1 MAAIGFGP
9 FGPHG
14 PGPWNKEGGGAYL
27 KPRTRHAFD
36 LPELPGGGRYATQ
49 QEMAASL
56 VGANARLAAAPGS
69 ANARPRRAGA
79 SFVYA
84 HLLTTAL
91 FPVRATVLLGNTV
104 VDQVLDDLTV
114 FGKPNPL
121 YYDQILDPA
130 LTPHAI
136 SEMASRAGQQDDGDA
151 YPPPWAEDRMLPR
164 ATFPPRLPGQ
174 GPARPG
180 PRGPNGAH
188 PQQPRLPWE
197 NPREHTH
204 AQAGVAAGVDDRA
217 LLARPANDAVVLAAI
232 VAGGAPP
239 GMAVGDLLLP
249 YSALPYPSQQHPA
262 LLPSAEGVVVF
273 RSENW
278 PAGINPFTVAGAA
291 QMGAHPVLQHV
302 FVPTRFASQAGMPL
316 PPQDPPDVGTSAGTL
331 RHPGTR
337 ARVGELPNPLEGA
350 CSTSPSGSV
359 AGVQPRPTPI
369 VPFAQR
375 GNNWKTIQQLERA
388 KVLRDMTAGHG
399 IFAYAPA
406 SAAHLAAAA
415 AISQAAHDTVAAQ
428 PDEDS
433 LIGSVYAA
441 SGVDAAADSRPETF
455 NTGGQGL
462 CVRHPLFALFEP
474 GSQQPPVLPESPL
487 AKWGIAGATGWLLGL
502 CMADGHYGRRRTAFG
517 NLSEQTFFPRPGG
530 SNLAGPPDVFLAPI
544 AQMFWM
550 LGCNEVRIE
559 IRYRHEHGRYER
571 GGYLYHS
578 RSFFGQNAIIQPGR
592 FWQSAFANPRAILDH
607 LLGFIVSLRGVGA
620 RGRRRSPEPVFWQ
633 AMVEGSF
640 ELKLM
645 FATLWGFCFGDG
657 CAKRNFETEKFA
669 RRHFRNNA
677 PADLPPAPIAD
688 VGARRLRFKYV
699 SFAQG
704 VHQGHF
710 RILVFM
716 WELAQILGYRVST
729 VTVRYTGVTQGG
741 REMYCA
747 EFSCE
752 VCDESFELWHE

>member
-14 PGPWNKEGGGAYL
+14 PGPWEDEDGPL
-27 KPRTRHAFD
+27 PRVRVLHAFG
-36 LPELPGGGRYATQ
+36 LPELPGGGHYATQ
-49 QEMAASL
+49 QEMAASR
-56 VGANARLAAAPGS
+56 VGANARLAAAPGTP
-69 ANARPRRAGA
+69 AARPRPAGTP
-79 SFVYA
+79 FVCA
-84 HLLTTAL
+84 HHLTTAL

-164 ATFPPRLPGQ
+164 LAVPPRLHGQ

-180 PRGPNGAH
+180 PRGPNGVH
-188 PQQPRLPWE
+188 PQQALLHWE
-197 NPREHTH
+197 NPREHTQ
-204 AQAGVAAGVDDRA
+204 AQAGVVAGINDRT
-217 LLARPANDAVVLAAI
+217 LLARPANAGVVLAATVAI
-232 VAGGAPP
+232 VAPP
-239 GMAVGDLLLP
+239 GMAVGDPLLP
-249 YSALPYPSQQHPA
+249 HGALPFPSQQHPA
-262 LLPSAEGVVVF
+262 LQPSAEGVVVF

-278 PAGINPFTVAGAA
+278 PAGLDPFTMAGAG
-291 QMGAHPVLQHV
+291 QMAAHPPLQHV
-302 FVPTRFASQAGMPL
+302 FVPTRFARQAWMPP
-316 PPQDPPDVGTSAGTL
+316 PPQDPPDVGASAGTL

-375 GNNWKTIQQLERA
+375 GNHWKTIQQLERA

-415 AISQAAHDTVAAQ
+415 AISPAARATVAAQ

-433 LIGSVYAA
+433 LLGSVYAA
-441 SGVDAAADSRPETF
+441 SGVDAAADSRPEAF
-455 NTGGQGL
+455 NTGGLGH
-462 CVRHPLFALFEP
+462 CIKHPLFALFEP
-474 GSQQPPVLPESPL
+474 GSQQPPVPPESRL
-487 AKWGIAGATGWLLGL
+487 SKWGVAGAVGWQLGL
-502 CMADGHYGRRRTAFG
+502 CMSDGTCGRRKTAFG
-517 NLSEQTFFPRPGG
+517 NLSEQNFFPRPGG
-530 SNLAGPPDVFLAPI
+530 GNLAGPPDVFLAPI

-550 LGCNEVRIE
+550 LGCNEVRAE
-559 IRYRHEHGRYER
+559 FRYRHELGRYER
-571 GGYLYHS
+571 GGFLYHS
-578 RSFFGQNAIIQPGR
+578 RSFFGQNAIIQPGGY
-592 FWQSAFANPRAILDH
+592 FWSAFANPRAILDH
-607 LLGFIVSLRGVGA
+607 LLGFIVSLRGVGS
-620 RGRRRSPEPVFWQ
+620 RGRRRSPEPPFWQ

-657 CAKRNFETEKFA
+657 CAKRNLETERVA
-669 RRHFRNNA
+669 RMHFRDNA
-677 PADLPPAPIAD
+677 PADLPPAPVAEI
-688 VGARRLRFKYV
+688 GARRLRFKYV
-699 SFAQG
+699 TFAQG

-729 VTVRYTGVTQGG
+729 VTVRYTGVTLGG
-741 REMYCA
+741 RAMYCA
-747 EFSCE
+747 QFSCE
-752 VCDESFELWHE
+752 VCDESFEVWHE